1 MTISE
6 TTRTLL
12 ANLNRFSGSKLK
24 NLQDLALLV
33 ELSHGREKILDDVS
47 FTAKYLNGL
56 GRILQKGIPPPPPA
70 DGDKAKTIEPD
81 AMQKIRNEYKQNLKK
96 LSEQLK
102 DLTGKLER
110 KEKDKFYSRFLT
122 PTHESIV
129 NLTNLIY
136 DLSWLKIYKNKLK
149 RTGL

>member
-12 ANLNRFSGSKLK
+12 DHLSKFSGLRLK
-24 NLQDLALLV
+24 NLQDLALLI
-33 ELSHGREKILDDVS
+33 ELSHGREKILDDAS

-56 GRILQKGIPPPPPA
+56 GRVLQKGIPPPPPV

-81 AMQKIRNEYKQNLKK
+81 AMLKIRNEYKQNLKK

-102 DLTGKLER
+102 DLTSKLER
-110 KEKDKFYSRFLT
+110 KEKDRFHSRFLS
-122 PTHESIV
+122 PTRESIG